1 MARTVKTIEAPRLND
16 LTVAGVTTTG
26 LVTQV
31 NAYLASLVGPV
42 VVGWVLDVKAPMKRM
57 DLQWFFTI
65 VTDDGGPVL
74 VNPFTLSVTQ
84 ATSAY
89 NLQVA
94 LQTLYTASLP
104 TQYLSAPQVIKLDG
118 DAQGLAAVYVGASLQ
133 SALAVAVN
141 NVGGGATQVISSGL
155 VAAVQNASRFA
166 VGAQGGVGNATEALT
181 NILIPRAG
189 VLSTLM
195 AKADAAVGGGATV
208 TVTVRKNGVATGLT
222 LTFVNADGTG
232 RKSISTPVLVAAG
245 DLITFDIT
253 TDNAGA
259 PASNMQAGVEFV

>member
-26 LVTQV
+26 LITQV
-31 NAYLASLVGPV
+31 NAYLAALVGPV
-42 VVGWVLDVKAPMKRM
+42 VVGWSLDIKVPVKRM

-74 VNPFTLSVTQ
+74 ANPFTLSVAQ

-89 NLQVA
+89 NLQLA
-94 LQTLYTASLP
+94 LQAIYTAILP
-104 TQYLSAPQVIKLDG
+104 TQYISAPQITKLDS
-118 DAQGLAAVYVGASLQ
+118 DTQGLASVYVGASLQ
-133 SALAVAVN
+133 NALAVAVSN
-141 NVGGGATQVISSGL
+141 IGGEATQVIASGL

-189 VLSTLM
+189 VLQTLL
-195 AKADAAVGGGATV
+195 AKSDAAVGGGATV
-208 TVTVRKNGVATGLT
+208 TVTVRKNGVATALT

-232 RKSISTPVLVAAG
+232 RKSISTPVLVLAG
-245 DLITFDIT
+245 DLITFEVT

-259 PASNMQAGVEFV
+259 PAANLQAAVEFV